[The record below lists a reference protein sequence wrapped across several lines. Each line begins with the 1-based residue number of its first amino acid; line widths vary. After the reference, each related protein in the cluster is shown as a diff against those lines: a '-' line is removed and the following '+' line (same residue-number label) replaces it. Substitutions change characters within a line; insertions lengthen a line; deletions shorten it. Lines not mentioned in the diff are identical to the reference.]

1 MSKIFKSVKNLKI
14 LIVDKHFERT
24 PADNKFLKYRYIDYA
39 LKTYGQQSFDYICF
53 VQSNLRCEKH
63 VLLSDIA
70 KSDFDI
76 ACVKHIYHDVYKYC
90 FNDMYGNNSD
100 TTVDLNSF
108 NTEKYTYCFTGHVI
122 WTQDEFS
129 KMFKTIDEMM
139 KIDFERHV
147 FAEWHDET
155 YFNFYINKLKSMNDV
170 IVLDYD
176 YLMPIEF
183 AKNRNAKIV
192 AIKKKNKNDS
202 APCFCSIM
210 IEKIVFQ
217 NVCHIQSFSKFQF
230 SSFEFCSL
238 SDFCRQQHFF

>member
-1 MSKIFKSVKNLKI
+1 
-14 LIVDKHFERT
+14 
-24 PADNKFLKYRYIDYA
+24 
-39 LKTYGQQSFDYICF
+39 
-53 VQSNLRCEKH
+53 
-63 VLLSDIA
+63 
-70 KSDFDI
+70 
-76 ACVKHIYHDVYKYC
+76 
-90 FNDMYGNNSD
+90 MYGNNSD

-192 AIKKKNKNDS
+192 AIKKQK
-202 APCFCSIM
+202 
-210 IEKIVFQ
+210 
-217 NVCHIQSFSKFQF
+217 
-230 SSFEFCSL
+230 
-238 SDFCRQQHFF
+238 